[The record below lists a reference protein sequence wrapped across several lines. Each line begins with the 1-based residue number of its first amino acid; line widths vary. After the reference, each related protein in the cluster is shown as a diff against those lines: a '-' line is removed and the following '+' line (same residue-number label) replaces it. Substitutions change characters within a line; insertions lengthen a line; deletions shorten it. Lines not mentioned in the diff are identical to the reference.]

1 MMSNN
6 TPNRPQINDVGAMP
20 IADIIQLPAEHLALL
35 QEDASANLE
44 AAKRLKD
51 WIDGAITHRY
61 AERAVNARRTEHKD
75 TGTIRFLDEDNALYK
90 SNANGHSPY
99 PSWEKFW
106 KDPVA
111 AGNAP
116 VLPTPEPEKFLER
129 IRAGGDDPAEY
140 VEISF
145 KVPERKYTAWPES
158 IRATFAPARTVKTGK
173 QTFRLT
179 INNEGR

>member
-1 MMSNN
+1 MSI
-6 TPNRPQINDVGAMP
+6 PNRPNLADLLHMPVGAVV
-20 IADIIQLPAEHLALL
+20 ALPADNLALL
-35 QEDASANLE
+35 QDE
-44 AAKRLKD
+44 ADEALRFAKLTKD
-51 WIDGAITHRY
+51 WIDGALAVKY
-61 AERAVNARRTEHKD
+61 ADAANAARQAAGKD
-75 TGTIRFLDEDNALYK
+75 TGTIRFLDDTVTVIA
-90 SNANGHSPY
+90 
-99 PSWEKFW
+99 
-106 KDPVA
+106 D
-111 AGNAP
+111 
-116 VLPTPEPEKFLER
+116 LPKKIDWDQSLISEVIKR